1 MKTLVIGA
9 AIVDMVMQVDR
20 IPKSGEDIIGK
31 DTKVMVG
38 GCAYNVAST
47 MHNLDCDHDLCVP
60 VGNGMYASIVR
71 KKLLENGY
79 PILIQ
84 DDTDDNGFCLCLVE
98 KNGERTFITV
108 QGVEGNFKTSWFD
121 TLDMNDYDNIYLAGY
136 QVCDHNGSVVAQW
149 MRTLENKTIYFA
161 PGPVICDIDPET
173 MTQLMK
179 LNPILHLNEKELFDF
194 TKETDLDTALHTLY
208 RKNHNLIIVTLGS
221 RGAAYYDGTHITT
234 IPSVPVSVVDTIGAG
249 DSHIGAIISGI
260 SKGLSIQDSIKTA
273 NKVSACI
280 VGIQGAV
287 ITKEDFNKRMEEQQN
302 EQN

>member
-20 IPKSGEDIIGK
+20 IPKSGEDVIGK

-149 MRTLENKTIYFA
+149 LRTLENKTIYFA

-173 MTQLMK
+173 MTQLME

-234 IPSVPVSVVDTIGAG
+234 IPSIPVSVVDTIGAG

-280 VGIQGAV
+280 VGVQGAV
-287 ITKEDFNKRMEEQQN
+287 MTKEDFNKRMEEQQN

>member
-20 IPKSGEDIIGK
+20 IPKSGEDVIGK

-280 VGIQGAV
+280 VGIQRAV

>member
-20 IPKSGEDIIGK
+20 IPKSGEDVIGK

-234 IPSVPVSVVDTIGAG
+234 SPSVPVSVVDTIGAG

>member
-20 IPKSGEDIIGK
+20 IPKSGEDVIGK

-149 MRTLENKTIYFA
+149 MRTLENKTIYFT

>member
-20 IPKSGEDIIGK
+20 IPKSGEDVIGK

-221 RGAAYYDGTHITT
+221 RGAAYYDGTHITP

-302 EQN
+302 E

>member
-20 IPKSGEDIIGK
+20 IPKSGEDVIGK

-208 RKNHNLIIVTLGS
+208 RKNHNLIIMTLGS

>member
-20 IPKSGEDIIGK
+20 IPKSGEDVIGK

-149 MRTLENKTIYFA
+149 LRTLENKTIYFA

-208 RKNHNLIIVTLGS
+208 RKNHNLIIMTLGS

-234 IPSVPVSVVDTIGAG
+234 IPSIPVSVVDTIGAG

-280 VGIQGAV
+280 VGVQGAV
-287 ITKEDFNKRMEEQQN
+287 MTKEDFNKRMEEQQN

>member
-20 IPKSGEDIIGK
+20 IPKSGEDVIGK

-108 QGVEGNFKTSWFD
+108 HGVEGNFKTSCFD

>member
-20 IPKSGEDIIGK
+20 IPKSGEDVIGK

-260 SKGLSIQDSIKTA
+260 SKGFSIQDSIKTA

>member
-20 IPKSGEDIIGK
+20 IPKSGEDVIGK
-31 DTKVMVG
+31 DAKVMVG

-280 VGIQGAV
+280 VGVQGAV

>member
-20 IPKSGEDIIGK
+20 IPKSGEDVIGK

-60 VGNGMYASIVR
+60 VGNGMHASIVR
-71 KKLLENGY
+71 KKLLKNGY

-149 MRTLENKTIYFA
+149 LRTLENKTIYFA

-208 RKNHNLIIVTLGS
+208 QKNHNLIIVTLGS
-221 RGAAYYDGTHITT
+221 QGAAYYDGTHITT
-234 IPSVPVSVVDTIGAG
+234 IPSIPVSVVDTIGAG
-249 DSHIGAIISGI
+249 DSHIGAIISGMT
-260 SKGLSIQDSIKTA
+260 KGLSIQDSIKTA

-280 VGIQGAV
+280 VGVQGAV

>member
-20 IPKSGEDIIGK
+20 IPKSGEDVIGK

-302 EQN
+302 E